1 MTVDTTVPA
10 FAEAERTL
18 EDEWVER
25 MERVGRTQP
34 ASYRPEAI
42 ARFYRET
49 RTQYAQLD
57 AFHEDAN
64 RQQWTRMI
72 VDVARRSGL
81 DGGLAKLAVDIGAGN
96 GHDLRA
102 LRDAGVDAVGVEPS
116 DYQRERMRADGLNVL
131 PRIEVVSPTVLRHAD
146 LFVCMDVLEHID
158 SPDEFLEL
166 WCSEARIGAFLVERT
181 PVWDISSPLHLASNR
196 GWHPGRTLEKW
207 GWRAL
212 EVDHQTGITVWHRFE
227 EHAPAER
234 TGIVQVIYQG
244 VGIGC
249 YNGMLQLMQ
258 RPGWRL
264 PYEIHGDGLIPRG
277 RSMAVT
283 HWWRQTADDV
293 CLMIDSDVEF
303 RPEDVERLAY
313 WCRHGYPVISA
324 AFPLRDG
331 SALGVQPHPTATDN
345 RIFFGADLE
354 PMEIWR
360 IQPGFL
366 AIHRSVLD
374 VLIPTTQLVHETLPT
389 SFWPIFLET
398 IETIERVTAN
408 GRPIPPIHTMLSEDW
423 AFSARLNALGIKQY
437 VARDIVLSHGGTVP
451 VSVQNMHLVNQAIR
465 SR

>member
-1 MTVDTTVPA
+1 
-10 FAEAERTL
+10 
-18 EDEWVER
+18 
-25 MERVGRTQP
+25 
-34 ASYRPEAI
+34 
-42 ARFYRET
+42 
-49 RTQYAQLD
+49 
-57 AFHEDAN
+57 
-64 RQQWTRMI
+64 
-72 VDVARRSGL
+72 
-81 DGGLAKLAVDIGAGN
+81 
-96 GHDLRA
+96 
-102 LRDAGVDAVGVEPS
+102 
-116 DYQRERMRADGLNVL
+116 
-131 PRIEVVSPTVLRHAD
+131 
-146 LFVCMDVLEHID
+146 
-158 SPDEFLEL
+158 
-166 WCSEARIGAFLVERT
+166 
-181 PVWDISSPLHLASNR
+181 
-196 GWHPGRTLEKW
+196 
-207 GWRAL
+207 
-212 EVDHQTGITVWHRFE
+212 
-227 EHAPAER
+227 
-234 TGIVQVIYQG
+234 
-244 VGIGC
+244 
-249 YNGMLQLMQ
+249 
-258 RPGWRL
+258 
-264 PYEIHGDGLIPRG
+264 
-277 RSMAVT
+277 
-283 HWWRQTADDV
+283 
-293 CLMIDSDVEF
+293 MIDSDVEF